1 MKSIEP
7 SESIMSATVLDGKKI
22 GRMIEEQLHN
32 QIINLQ
38 SRDIFPH
45 LAVVIV
51 GDDPASHVYVRNKEM
66 ACERCGIKSTRIDLD
81 GEISEEEILAIIHKL
96 NSDNSVHG
104 ILVQS
109 PLPEGINESMITD
122 AILPE
127 KDVDGFHKMNLGR
140 LVQGDSS
147 GLLPCTPA
155 GIMKILELSNIDLS
169 GKNALV
175 IGRSRI
181 VGMPMSILL
190 AQRGIDATVTIA
202 HSRTKNL
209 PDICREADLVVA
221 AIGRPEF
228 VKSDWIKPG
237 ATVIDVGINRI
248 QDSSRKSGYRLA
260 GDVDSGAFNVA
271 GHITP
276 VPGGVGPMTIA
287 MLMTNTIKATESM
300 FR

>member
-1 MKSIEP
+1 MA
-7 SESIMSATVLDGKKI
+7 ATILDGRKL
-22 GRMIEEQLHN
+22 GRTIEKDLMSRIENLKGRGLH
-32 QIINLQ
+32 
-38 SRDIFPH
+38 PH

-81 GEISEEEILAIIHKL
+81 SSVTEIEILKVVEML
-96 NSDNSVHG
+96 NLDDSVNG

-109 PLPEGINESMITD
+109 PLPKGIDESMIID
-122 AILPE
+122 AINPQ
-127 KDVDGFHKMNLGR
+127 KDVDGFHNVNLGK
-140 LVQGDSS
+140 LVQGNTS

-155 GIMKILELSNIDLS
+155 GIMKILELSDFETS

-181 VGMPMSILL
+181 VGMPLSILL

-209 PDICREADLVVA
+209 AEICRQADLVVA
-221 AIGRPEF
+221 AIGRAEF
-228 VKSDWIKPG
+228 VKPEWIKPG
-237 ATVIDVGINRI
+237 AMVIDVGINRI
-248 QDSSRKSGYRLA
+248 PDSTRKNGSRLT
-260 GDVDSGAFNVA
+260 GDVDPDVMDIA
-271 GHITP
+271 GWMTP

-287 MLMTNTIKATESM
+287 MLMSNTVMGTELFSNI
-300 FR
+300 

>member
-1 MKSIEP
+1 MA
-7 SESIMSATVLDGKKI
+7 ATILDGREL
-22 GRMIEEQLHN
+22 GRMIEKDLMSRIE
-32 QIINLQ
+32 NLKG
-38 SRDIFPH
+38 RGLYPH

-81 GEISEEEILAIIHKL
+81 SSVTEIEILKVVEML
-96 NSDNSVHG
+96 NLDESVYG

-109 PLPEGINESMITD
+109 PLPKGIDESLIID
-122 AILPE
+122 AINPQ
-127 KDVDGFHKMNLGR
+127 KDVDGFHNVNLGK
-140 LVQGDSS
+140 LVQGNTS

-155 GIMKILELSNIDLS
+155 GIMKILEFSDFETS

-181 VGMPMSILL
+181 VGMPLSILL

-209 PDICREADLVVA
+209 AEICRQADLVVA
-221 AIGRPEF
+221 AIGRAEF
-228 VKSDWIKPG
+228 VKPEWIKPG
-237 ATVIDVGINRI
+237 AMVIDVGINRI
-248 QDSSRKSGYRLA
+248 PDSTRKSGSRLT
-260 GDVDSGAFNVA
+260 GDVDPDVMDIA
-271 GHITP
+271 GWMTP

-287 MLMTNTIKATESM
+287 MLMSNTVMGTELFSNI
-300 FR
+300 

>member
-1 MKSIEP
+1 MA
-7 SESIMSATVLDGKKI
+7 ATILDGREL
-22 GRMIEEQLHN
+22 GRTIEKDLMSRIENLKGRGLH
-32 QIINLQ
+32 
-38 SRDIFPH
+38 PH

-81 GEISEEEILAIIHKL
+81 SSVTEIEILKVVEML
-96 NSDNSVHG
+96 NLDDSVNG

-109 PLPEGINESMITD
+109 PLPKGIDESMIID
-122 AILPE
+122 AINPQ
-127 KDVDGFHKMNLGR
+127 KDVDGFHNVNLGK
-140 LVQGDSS
+140 LVQGNTS

-155 GIMKILELSNIDLS
+155 GIMKILEFSDFETS

-181 VGMPMSILL
+181 VGMPLSILL

-209 PDICREADLVVA
+209 AEICRQADLVVA
-221 AIGRPEF
+221 AIGRAEF
-228 VKSDWIKPG
+228 VKPEWIKPG
-237 ATVIDVGINRI
+237 AMVIDVGINRI
-248 QDSSRKSGYRLA
+248 PDSTRKSGSRLT
-260 GDVDSGAFNVA
+260 GDVDPDVMDIA
-271 GHITP
+271 GWMTP

-287 MLMTNTIKATESM
+287 MLMSNTVMGTELFSNI
-300 FR
+300 

>member
-1 MKSIEP
+1 MA
-7 SESIMSATVLDGKKI
+7 ATILDGRKL
-22 GRMIEEQLHN
+22 GRTIEKDLMSRIENLKGRGLH
-32 QIINLQ
+32 
-38 SRDIFPH
+38 PH

-81 GEISEEEILAIIHKL
+81 SSVTEIEILKVVEML
-96 NSDNSVHG
+96 NLDDSVNG

-109 PLPEGINESMITD
+109 PLPKGIDESMIID
-122 AILPE
+122 AINPQ
-127 KDVDGFHKMNLGR
+127 KDVDGFHNVNLGK
-140 LVQGDSS
+140 LVQGNTS

-155 GIMKILELSNIDLS
+155 GIMKILEFSDFETS

-181 VGMPMSILL
+181 VGMPLSILL

-209 PDICREADLVVA
+209 AEICRQADLVVA
-221 AIGRPEF
+221 AIGRAEF
-228 VKSDWIKPG
+228 VKPEWIKPG
-237 ATVIDVGINRI
+237 AMVIDVGINRI
-248 QDSSRKSGYRLA
+248 PDSTRKNGSRLT
-260 GDVDSGAFNVA
+260 GDVDPDVMDIA
-271 GHITP
+271 GWMTP

-287 MLMTNTIKATESM
+287 MLMSNTVMGTELFSNI
-300 FR
+300 

>member
-1 MKSIEP
+1 
-7 SESIMSATVLDGKKI
+7 MSATVLDGKKI
-22 GRMIEEQLHN
+22 GRVIEEELNHR
-32 QIINLQ
+32 IINLQ
-38 SRDIFPH
+38 SKAIIPH

-66 ACERCGIKSTRIDLD
+66 ACERCGIKSTRIDLEGD
-81 GEISEEEILAIIHKL
+81 ISEKEILDTVHML

-109 PLPEGINESMITD
+109 PLPEGINESLVTD
-122 AILPE
+122 AISPQ

-155 GIMKILELSNIDLS
+155 GIMKILESSDIDLS

-209 PDICREADLVVA
+209 QNICREADLVVA

-228 VKSDWIKPG
+228 VKSEWIKPG
-237 ATVIDVGINRI
+237 ATVIDVGINRVK
-248 QDSSRKSGYRLA
+248 DSSRKSGYRLV
-260 GDVDSGAFNVA
+260 GDVDSDASNVA
-271 GHITP
+271 GNITP

-287 MLMTNTIKATESM
+287 MLMSNTIMATENQSK
-300 FR
+300 

>member
-1 MKSIEP
+1 MA
-7 SESIMSATVLDGKKI
+7 ATILDGREL
-22 GRMIEEQLHN
+22 GRTIEKDLMSRIENLKGRGLH
-32 QIINLQ
+32 
-38 SRDIFPH
+38 PH

-81 GEISEEEILAIIHKL
+81 SSVTEIEVLKVVEML
-96 NSDNSVHG
+96 NLDDSVNG

-109 PLPEGINESMITD
+109 PLPKGIDESLIID
-122 AILPE
+122 AINPQ
-127 KDVDGFHKMNLGR
+127 KDVDGFHNVNLGK
-140 LVQGDSS
+140 LVQGNTS

-155 GIMKILELSNIDLS
+155 GIMKILEFSDFETS

-181 VGMPMSILL
+181 VGMPLSILL

-209 PDICREADLVVA
+209 AEICRQADLVVA
-221 AIGRPEF
+221 AIGRAEF
-228 VKSDWIKPG
+228 VKPEWIKPG
-237 ATVIDVGINRI
+237 AMVIDVGINRI
-248 QDSSRKSGYRLA
+248 PDSTRKSGSRLT
-260 GDVDSGAFNVA
+260 GDVDPDVMDIA
-271 GHITP
+271 GWMTP

-287 MLMTNTIKATESM
+287 MLMSNTVMGTELFSNI
-300 FR
+300 

>member
-1 MKSIEP
+1 MT
-7 SESIMSATVLDGKKI
+7 ATILDGREL
-22 GRMIEEQLHN
+22 GRTIEKDLMSRIENLKGRGLH
-32 QIINLQ
+32 
-38 SRDIFPH
+38 PH

-81 GEISEEEILAIIHKL
+81 SSVTEIEILKVVEML
-96 NSDNSVHG
+96 NLDESVNG

-109 PLPEGINESMITD
+109 PLPKGIDESLIID
-122 AILPE
+122 AINPQ
-127 KDVDGFHKMNLGR
+127 KDVDGFHNVNLGK
-140 LVQGDSS
+140 LVQGNTS

-155 GIMKILELSNIDLS
+155 GIMKILEFSDFETS

-181 VGMPMSILL
+181 VGMPLSILL

-209 PDICREADLVVA
+209 AEICRQADLVVA
-221 AIGRPEF
+221 AIGRAEF
-228 VKSDWIKPG
+228 VKPEWIKPG
-237 ATVIDVGINRI
+237 AMVIDVGINRI
-248 QDSSRKSGYRLA
+248 PDSTRKSGSRLT
-260 GDVDSGAFNVA
+260 GDVDPDVMDIA
-271 GHITP
+271 GWMTP

-287 MLMTNTIKATESM
+287 MLMSNTVMGTELFSNI
-300 FR
+300 

>member
-1 MKSIEP
+1 MA
-7 SESIMSATVLDGKKI
+7 ATILDGREL
-22 GRMIEEQLHN
+22 GRTIEKDLMSRIENLKGRGLH
-32 QIINLQ
+32 
-38 SRDIFPH
+38 PH

-81 GEISEEEILAIIHKL
+81 SSVTEIEILKVVEML
-96 NSDNSVHG
+96 NLDESVYG

-109 PLPEGINESMITD
+109 PLPKGIDESLIID
-122 AILPE
+122 AINPQ
-127 KDVDGFHKMNLGR
+127 KDVDGFHNVNLGK
-140 LVQGDSS
+140 LVQGNTS

-155 GIMKILELSNIDLS
+155 GIMKILEFSDFETS

-181 VGMPMSILL
+181 VGMPLSILL

-209 PDICREADLVVA
+209 AEICRQADLVVA
-221 AIGRPEF
+221 AIGRAEF
-228 VKSDWIKPG
+228 VKPEWIKPG
-237 ATVIDVGINRI
+237 AMVIDVGINRI
-248 QDSSRKSGYRLA
+248 PDSTRKSGSRLT
-260 GDVDSGAFNVA
+260 GDVDQDVMDIA
-271 GHITP
+271 GWMTP

-287 MLMTNTIKATESM
+287 MLMSNTVMGTELFSNI
-300 FR
+300 

>member
-1 MKSIEP
+1 MA
-7 SESIMSATVLDGKKI
+7 ATILDGREL
-22 GRMIEEQLHN
+22 GRTIEKDLMSRIENLKGRGLH
-32 QIINLQ
+32 
-38 SRDIFPH
+38 PH

-81 GEISEEEILAIIHKL
+81 SSVTEIEILKVVEML
-96 NSDNSVHG
+96 NLDESVNG

-109 PLPEGINESMITD
+109 PLPKGIDESMIID
-122 AILPE
+122 AINPQ
-127 KDVDGFHKMNLGR
+127 KDVDGFHNVNLGK
-140 LVQGDSS
+140 LVQGNTS

-155 GIMKILELSNIDLS
+155 GIMKILEFSDFETS

-181 VGMPMSILL
+181 VGMPLSILL

-209 PDICREADLVVA
+209 AEICRQADLVVA
-221 AIGRPEF
+221 AIGRAEF
-228 VKSDWIKPG
+228 VKPEWIKPG
-237 ATVIDVGINRI
+237 AMVIDVGINRI
-248 QDSSRKSGYRLA
+248 PDSTRKNGSRLT
-260 GDVDSGAFNVA
+260 GDVDPDVMDIA
-271 GHITP
+271 GWMTP

-287 MLMTNTIKATESM
+287 MLMSNTVMGTELFSNI
-300 FR
+300 

>member
-1 MKSIEP
+1 MA
-7 SESIMSATVLDGKKI
+7 ATILDGREL
-22 GRMIEEQLHN
+22 GRTIEKDLMSRIENLKGRGLH
-32 QIINLQ
+32 
-38 SRDIFPH
+38 PH

-81 GEISEEEILAIIHKL
+81 SSVTEIEVLKVVEML
-96 NSDNSVHG
+96 NLDDSVNG

-109 PLPEGINESMITD
+109 PLPKGIDESLIID
-122 AILPE
+122 AINPQ
-127 KDVDGFHKMNLGR
+127 KDVDGFHNVNLGK
-140 LVQGDSS
+140 LVQGNTS

-155 GIMKILELSNIDLS
+155 GIMKILEFSDFETS

-181 VGMPMSILL
+181 VGMPLSILL

-209 PDICREADLVVA
+209 AEICRQADLVVA
-221 AIGRPEF
+221 AIGRAEF
-228 VKSDWIKPG
+228 VKPEWIKPG
-237 ATVIDVGINRI
+237 AMVIDVGINRI
-248 QDSSRKSGYRLA
+248 PDSTRKSGSRLT
-260 GDVDSGAFNVA
+260 GDVDPDVMDIA
-271 GHITP
+271 GWMTP

-287 MLMTNTIKATESM
+287 MLMSNPVMGTELFSNI
-300 FR
+300 

>member
-1 MKSIEP
+1 MKCIGP
-7 SESIMSATVLDGKKI
+7 FESIMSATVLDGKKI
-22 GRMIEEQLHN
+22 GRVIEEELNHR
-32 QIINLQ
+32 IINLQ
-38 SRDIFPH
+38 GKAIIPH

-66 ACERCGIKSTRIDLD
+66 ACERCGIKSTRIDLEGD
-81 GEISEEEILAIIHKL
+81 ISEKEILDTVHML

-109 PLPEGINESMITD
+109 PLPEGINESLVTD
-122 AILPE
+122 AISPQ

-155 GIMKILELSNIDLS
+155 GIMKILESSDIDLS

-209 PDICREADLVVA
+209 QDICREADLVVA

-228 VKSDWIKPG
+228 VKSEWIKPG
-237 ATVIDVGINRI
+237 ATVIDVGINRVK
-248 QDSSRKSGYRLA
+248 DSSRKSGYRLV
-260 GDVDSGAFNVA
+260 GDVDSDASNVA
-271 GHITP
+271 GNITP

-287 MLMTNTIKATESM
+287 MLMSNTIMATENQSK
-300 FR
+300 

>member
-1 MKSIEP
+1 
-7 SESIMSATVLDGKKI
+7 MSATVLDGKKI
-22 GRMIEEQLHN
+22 GRVIEEELSHR
-32 QIINLQ
+32 IINLQ
-38 SRDIFPH
+38 SKAIIPH

-66 ACERCGIKSTRIDLD
+66 ACERCGIKSTRIDLEGD
-81 GEISEEEILAIIHKL
+81 ISEKEILDTVHML

-109 PLPEGINESMITD
+109 PLPEGINESLVTD
-122 AILPE
+122 AISPQ

-155 GIMKILELSNIDLS
+155 GIMKILESSDIDLS

-209 PDICREADLVVA
+209 QDICREADLVVA

-228 VKSDWIKPG
+228 VKSEWIKPG
-237 ATVIDVGINRI
+237 ATVIDVGINRVK
-248 QDSSRKSGYRLA
+248 DSSRKSGYRLV
-260 GDVDSGAFNVA
+260 GDVDSDASNVA
-271 GHITP
+271 GNITP

-287 MLMTNTIKATESM
+287 MLMSNTIMATENQSK
-300 FR
+300 

>member
-1 MKSIEP
+1 MA
-7 SESIMSATVLDGKKI
+7 ATILDGREL
-22 GRMIEEQLHN
+22 GRTIEKDLMSRIENLKGRGLH
-32 QIINLQ
+32 
-38 SRDIFPH
+38 PH

-81 GEISEEEILAIIHKL
+81 SSVTEIEILKVVEML
-96 NSDNSVHG
+96 NLDDSVNG

-109 PLPEGINESMITD
+109 PLPKGIDESMIID
-122 AILPE
+122 AINPQ
-127 KDVDGFHKMNLGR
+127 KDVDGFHNVNLGK
-140 LVQGDSS
+140 LVQGNTS

-155 GIMKILELSNIDLS
+155 GIMKILEFSDFETS

-181 VGMPMSILL
+181 VGMPLSILL

-209 PDICREADLVVA
+209 AEICRQADLVVA
-221 AIGRPEF
+221 AIGRAEF
-228 VKSDWIKPG
+228 VKPEWIKPG
-237 ATVIDVGINRI
+237 AMVIDVGINRI
-248 QDSSRKSGYRLA
+248 PDSTRKNGSRLT
-260 GDVDSGAFNVA
+260 GDVDPDVMDIA
-271 GHITP
+271 GWMTP

-287 MLMTNTIKATESM
+287 MLMSNTVMGTELFSNI
-300 FR
+300 

>member
-1 MKSIEP
+1 MA
-7 SESIMSATVLDGKKI
+7 ATILDGREL
-22 GRMIEEQLHN
+22 GRTIEKDLMSRIENLKGRGLH
-32 QIINLQ
+32 
-38 SRDIFPH
+38 PH

-81 GEISEEEILAIIHKL
+81 SSVTEIEILKVVEML
-96 NSDNSVHG
+96 NLDESVNG

-109 PLPEGINESMITD
+109 PLPKGIDESLIID
-122 AILPE
+122 AINPQ
-127 KDVDGFHKMNLGR
+127 KDVDGFHNVNLGK
-140 LVQGDSS
+140 LVQGNTS

-155 GIMKILELSNIDLS
+155 GIMKILEFSDFETS

-181 VGMPMSILL
+181 VGMPLSILL

-209 PDICREADLVVA
+209 AEICRQADLVVA
-221 AIGRPEF
+221 AIGRAEF
-228 VKSDWIKPG
+228 VKPEWIKPG
-237 ATVIDVGINRI
+237 AMVIDVGINRI
-248 QDSSRKSGYRLA
+248 PDSTRKSGSRLT
-260 GDVDSGAFNVA
+260 GDVDPDVMDIA
-271 GHITP
+271 GWMTP

-287 MLMTNTIKATESM
+287 MLMSNTVMGTELFSNI
-300 FR
+300 

>member
-1 MKSIEP
+1 
-7 SESIMSATVLDGKKI
+7 MSATVLDGKKI
-22 GRMIEEQLHN
+22 GRVIEEELNHR
-32 QIINLQ
+32 IINLQ
-38 SRDIFPH
+38 SKAIIPH

-66 ACERCGIKSTRIDLD
+66 ACERCGIKSTRIDLEGD
-81 GEISEEEILAIIHKL
+81 ISEKEILDTVHML

-109 PLPEGINESMITD
+109 PLPEGINESLVTD
-122 AILPE
+122 AISPQ

-155 GIMKILELSNIDLS
+155 GIMKILESSDIDLS

-209 PDICREADLVVA
+209 QDICREADLVVA

-228 VKSDWIKPG
+228 VKSEWIKPG
-237 ATVIDVGINRI
+237 ATVIDVGINRVK
-248 QDSSRKSGYRLA
+248 DSSRKSGYRLV
-260 GDVDSGAFNVA
+260 GDVDSGASNVA
-271 GHITP
+271 GNITP

-287 MLMTNTIKATESM
+287 MLMSNTIMATENQSK
-300 FR
+300 

>member
-1 MKSIEP
+1 MA
-7 SESIMSATVLDGKKI
+7 ATILDGREL
-22 GRMIEEQLHN
+22 GRTIEKDLMSRIDNLKGRGLH
-32 QIINLQ
+32 
-38 SRDIFPH
+38 PH

-81 GEISEEEILAIIHKL
+81 SSVTEIEILKVVEML
-96 NSDNSVHG
+96 NLDDSVNG

-109 PLPEGINESMITD
+109 PLPKGIDESLIID
-122 AILPE
+122 AINPQ
-127 KDVDGFHKMNLGR
+127 KDVDGFHNVNLGK
-140 LVQGDSS
+140 LVQGNTS

-155 GIMKILELSNIDLS
+155 GIMKILEFSDFETS

-181 VGMPMSILL
+181 VGMPLSILL

-209 PDICREADLVVA
+209 AEICRQADLVVA
-221 AIGRPEF
+221 AIGRAEF
-228 VKSDWIKPG
+228 VKPEWIKPG
-237 ATVIDVGINRI
+237 AMVIDVGINRI
-248 QDSSRKSGYRLA
+248 PDSTRKSGSRLT
-260 GDVDSGAFNVA
+260 GDVDPDVLDIA
-271 GHITP
+271 GWMTP

-287 MLMTNTIKATESM
+287 MLMSNTVMGTELFSNI
-300 FR
+300 

>member
-1 MKSIEP
+1 MA
-7 SESIMSATVLDGKKI
+7 ATILDGREL
-22 GRMIEEQLHN
+22 GRTIEKDLMSRIENLKGRGLH
-32 QIINLQ
+32 
-38 SRDIFPH
+38 PH

-81 GEISEEEILAIIHKL
+81 SSVTEIEILKVVEML
-96 NSDNSVHG
+96 NLDESVYG

-109 PLPEGINESMITD
+109 PLPKGIDESLIID
-122 AILPE
+122 AINPQ
-127 KDVDGFHKMNLGR
+127 KDVDGFHNVNLGK
-140 LVQGDSS
+140 LVQGNTS

-155 GIMKILELSNIDLS
+155 GIMKILEFSDFETS

-181 VGMPMSILL
+181 VGMPLSILL

-209 PDICREADLVVA
+209 AEICRQADLVVA
-221 AIGRPEF
+221 AIGRAEF
-228 VKSDWIKPG
+228 VKPEWIKPG
-237 ATVIDVGINRI
+237 AMVIDVGINRI
-248 QDSSRKSGYRLA
+248 PDSTRKSGSRLT
-260 GDVDSGAFNVA
+260 GDVDPDVMDIA
-271 GHITP
+271 GWMTP

-287 MLMTNTIKATESM
+287 MLMSNTVMGTELFSNI
-300 FR
+300 